1 MKERGVVMNE
11 IISLVSSVGFP
22 IVACIYISFYVK
34 TQTQNYRE
42 DIKELQK
49 DHREEISQLSSV
61 LENNTLAIQ
70 KLCDKLDNEK
80 GEV

>member
-1 MKERGVVMNE
+1 MNE

-49 DHREEISQLSSV
+49 EHREEISQLSSV

-70 KLCDKLDNEK
+70 KLCDKIDNEK
-80 GEV
+80 GGN